1 MKELS
6 TNEKSEILHSIWFPL
21 LFISILWV
29 VKIIESLTGTDFG
42 YLGLVPLDLK
52 GARGIL
58 FFPFIH
64 ASWQHLINNT
74 IPLFVLTWTL
84 FYFYRTIAFKV
95 FFLIFFI
102 HGFWLWFMGRTAFH
116 IGASGLIYGLGSFIF
131 VSGIIRKNTHL
142 LAISLLVA
150 FLYGGMVWGILP
162 LEEFISWEGH
172 LTGLVAGLIL
182 AFYYKNFG
190 PSANLGRWKN
200 IDEEEEENKTEED
213 HEVPDEEA
221 YWNSPEWK
229 DKEEF

>member
-1 MKELS
+1 
-6 TNEKSEILHSIWFPL
+6 
-21 LFISILWV
+21 
-29 VKIIESLTGTDFG
+29 
-42 YLGLVPLDLK
+42 
-52 GARGIL
+52 
-58 FFPFIH
+58 
-64 ASWQHLINNT
+64 
-74 IPLFVLTWTL
+74 
-84 FYFYRTIAFKV
+84 
-95 FFLIFFI
+95 
-102 HGFWLWFMGRTAFH
+102 
-116 IGASGLIYGLGSFIF
+116 
-131 VSGIIRKNTHL
+131 
-142 LAISLLVA
+142 
-150 FLYGGMVWGILP
+150 MVWGILP